1 MKTFFLLFAL
11 VINQLDAQNFNGD
24 GPEVTEA
31 QFAGGQELL
40 DTWIGEQ
47 LQYPERAAVRHI
59 EGTVLVTFI
68 IEADGTISS
77 ARLRSGLDRDCNE
90 EALRV
95 IRNMPRW
102 TPATINGKAVAS
114 GKTLR
119 IDFRL
124 TR

>member
-11 VINQLDAQNFNGD
+11 FINQLDAQNFNGD

-31 QFAGGQELL
+31 QFAGGNEQLL
-40 DTWIGEQ
+40 AWIGEQ
-47 LQYPERAAVRHI
+47 LQYPEKAAIRHI
-59 EGTVLVTFI
+59 EGTVAVAFI

-77 ARLRSGLDRDCNE
+77 ARLRSGLDQECDQ

-114 GKTLR
+114 GKTIR

-124 TR
+124 MR